1 MNPYFQNLSC
11 SPFTPV
17 SMPCELGDR
26 AAYSINVSGP
36 ADVQAGLKFASEN
49 NIRLVIKSTGL
60 E

>member
-11 SPFTPV
+11 SPFTPE
-17 SMPCELGDR
+17 SWPCELGDR
-26 AAYSINVSGP
+26 AVYSINVSGP
-36 ADVQAGLKFASEN
+36 ADVQAGLGFASEN

>member
-11 SPFTPV
+11 SPFTPE
-17 SMPCELGDR
+17 SSPCTLGDR
-26 AAYSINVSGP
+26 AVYAINVSGP
-36 ADVQAGLKFASEN
+36 ADVQAGLKFAVEN

>member
-11 SPFTPV
+11 SPFTP
-17 SMPCELGDR
+17 MFWPCELGDR
-26 AAYSINVSGP
+26 AVYSISVSGP
-36 ADVQAGLKFASEN
+36 ADVQAGLEFASKN